1 MSLRRPTY
9 APAVAT
15 DRGWVHT
22 ETGELLVSHSN
33 LLSKLSDLGLDEF
46 GAVKKKSAPK
56 TASAKPKA
64 KAKKSASKKASDEE

>member
-9 APAVAT
+9 APSVAT

-33 LLSKLSDLGLDEF
+33 LLAKLTEAGLDKYAEPI
-46 GAVKKKSAPK
+46 KKATPKKQAPK
-56 TASAKPKA
+56 KA
-64 KAKKSASKKASDEE
+64 NTTSASNNA